1 MEPKIEAYEI
11 ALLLLLAIL
20 NQDSNYLFWVLGVVG
35 DRVSDKDQERV
46 WALVGRVANEEEKVW
61 LKDTLEQHR

>member
-20 NQDSNYLFWVLGVVG
+20 NQDSSYLFWVLGVVG

-46 WALVGRVANEEEKVW
+46 WALVGRVANEKEKVW
-61 LKDTLEQHR
+61 LKDILDQYR

>member
-20 NQDSNYLFWVLGVVG
+20 NQDSSYLFWVLGVVG

-61 LKDTLEQHR
+61 LKDTLEQYR

>member
-61 LKDTLEQHR
+61 LKDTLEQYR

>member
-20 NQDSNYLFWVLGVVG
+20 NQDSSYLFWVLGVVG

-61 LKDTLEQHR
+61 PKDTLVQVS